1 MSGVAERVRFARK
14 RRGLPMHAL
23 AARAGLSSAYVL
35 LEGGAWDDPKCSTAS
50 HQRRTSPPAPPVATE
65 RVACPLFPCGRSR
78 PSPVAPSAVRNCAAV
93 QSGPLLKKLLCGGPH
108 APSLAPVVA
117 GAGRLNTIVRQ
128 NENAARAG
136 ECERAKESG
145 VVCNPE
151 QTGRAA
157 VTGSDSA
164 SARQDDVRS
173 PGTGATLVDAPGV
186 HGSRGAGAGP
196 ACGATHDSG
205 QPADGLA
212 WNPDPNGRTPAG
224 CSGTT
229 RRAA

>member
-65 RVACPLFPCGRSR
+65 RTARPLFPY
-78 PSPVAPSAVRNCAAV
+78 VH
-93 QSGPLLKKLLCGGPH
+93 GGPH

-136 ECERAKESG
+136 ECERATESESG
-145 VVCNPE
+145 FVCNPE